1 MSIRS
6 RLLLYLVV
14 VLIGASSIIWL
25 YIRPVYEEAI
35 IEERITLISE
45 YQQQRIREAESFTG
59 YWLLSLQELRDQ
71 IRDDPQNLE
80 PMAQNHIRL
89 FPDLTAIH
97 ITELSSG
104 EFFEIRTSYANDIP
118 PTDLIKGVS
127 LPVADIPDIQV
138 SWLPHSKQF
147 FLISEFEINDE
158 PYLITAQYQSMN
170 LEEILLQNVLGEG
183 SFSTIWFMDGTVLGA
198 EDRNLPNVLFQ
209 HMTSVRELM
218 IGDVPHLLVTS
229 PVRSLPLVHATYADL
244 DLVKHPVNQLF
255 IQSLGLLAVAFLV
268 LAMGGVFLANRVRQ
282 PVQQFIEDVEP
293 FANYDFSRFFRDS
306 PLPELAGITDKME
319 EIRKKLAHYQRINV
333 DRIILQEQRNRLLMT
348 YVEEMVAIYD
358 ENDRF
363 TFVNKSLSDLFN
375 QLSPANQPLTIG
387 NFFALKGVTVH
398 MESNSTE
405 KISGYII
412 DTRYLEL
419 EINTGDGHRFF
430 INTHL
435 MNLQGIDSRFIGGM
449 MLMNDVTK
457 DREMEQM
464 RTEMIHTIIHELQNP
479 VFGCLGLT
487 ELLMVD
493 DDLPENQR
501 KEYYE
506 VMSDSLNTLS
516 SLISRFLDITR
527 LESGSLV
534 LKKEP
539 IHLYPIIAKVAKSF
553 KQTCKE
559 RNISLDFQ
567 VEHTPL
573 THAVEELMED
583 LIRNLLSNA
592 IKYGEDNRTIEI
604 ELKSSDGYS
613 IFSITDHGYG
623 IPEGERDKIF
633 RKFYRAKAHHTI
645 DGNGL
650 GLSHVKEIVTRHNG
664 TISVES
670 NPQIGTRF
678 MVKLPENDETREGV
692 TI

>member
-25 YIRPVYEEAI
+25 YIRPVYEDAI

-59 YWLLSLQELRDQ
+59 YWLLSLKELRDQ
-71 IRDDPQNLE
+71 IRENPQNLE
-80 PMAQNHIRL
+80 SMAQNHIRL

-97 ITELSSG
+97 ITELASG
-104 EFFEIRTSYANDIP
+104 EYFEIRTSYANDIP
-118 PTDLIKGVS
+118 STDFIKGIS
-127 LPVADIPDIQV
+127 LPVPDMPDITV
-138 SWLPHSKQF
+138 SWLPESKQF
-147 FLISEFEINDE
+147 FLMSEFEVTGE

-183 SFSTIWFMDGTVLGA
+183 SFSTIWFMDGSVIGS
-198 EDRNLPNVLFQ
+198 DNQNLPNVLFQ
-209 HMTSVRELM
+209 QMTSVRELE
-218 IGDVPHLLVTS
+218 IDEIPHLLVTS
-229 PVRSLPLVHATYADL
+229 PVRSLPIIHATYADL
-244 DLVKHPVNQLF
+244 DLVKHPVNQIF
-255 IQSLGLLAVAFLV
+255 IQNLGLLAAAFLI

-348 YVEEMVAIYD
+348 YVVEMVAIYD

-363 TFVNKSLSDLFN
+363 TFINKSLSDLFD
-375 QLSPANQPLTIG
+375 QLSPANQPLVTG
-387 NFFALKGVTVH
+387 DFFALKGVSVN
-398 MESNSTE
+398 MESTTSE

-412 DTRYLEL
+412 DTRYMEL

-457 DREMEQM
+457 DREMEQL

-479 VFGCLGLT
+479 VFGCVGLT

-516 SLISRFLDITR
+516 GLISRFLDITR

-553 KQTCKE
+553 KQNCSE
-559 RNISLDFQ
+559 RSITLDFQ
-567 VEHTPL
+567 IDDTPL
-573 THAVEELMED
+573 IHAAEDLMED
-583 LIRNLLSNA
+583 LVRNLLSNA
-592 IKYGEDNRTIEI
+592 IKYGDDNRTIEI

-613 IFSITDHGYG
+613 ILGITDHGYG

-633 RKFYRAKAHHTI
+633 RKFYRAKAHRSI
-645 DGNGL
+645 NGNGL

-678 MVKLPENDETREGV
+678 RVTLPENDLTNEGES
-692 TI
+692 

>member
-1 MSIRS
+1 
-6 RLLLYLVV
+6 LYLVV

-45 YQQQRIREAESFTG
+45 YQQQRIREAENFTG
-59 YWLLSLQELRDQ
+59 YWLLSIQELREQ
-71 IRDDPQNLE
+71 IQENPQNVE
-80 PMAQNHIRL
+80 SMAQNHIRL

-97 ITELSSG
+97 ITELRSG
-104 EFFEIRTSYANDIP
+104 EYFEIRTSNANEIP
-118 PTDLIKGVS
+118 STDLIREIS
-127 LPVADIPDIQV
+127 YPVPDLENIRV
-138 SWLPHSKQF
+138 TWLPASHQF
-147 FLISEFEINDE
+147 FLLSEFDIDDQ
-158 PYLITAQYQSMN
+158 PYLITAQFQSIN
-170 LEEILLQNVLGEG
+170 LEEILLQNVLGDG
-183 SFSTIWFMDGTVLGA
+183 SFSAIWFMDGSVIGSGN
-198 EDRNLPNVLFQ
+198 RNLPNVLFQ
-209 HMTSVRELM
+209 QITAVREQS
-218 IGDVPHLLVTS
+218 IDGVPHLLVTS
-229 PVRSLPLVHATYADL
+229 PVRSMPVVHATYADL
-244 DLVKHPVNQLF
+244 ELVKLPVNQIF
-255 IQSLGLLAVAFLV
+255 IQNLGLLVIAFVV
-268 LAMGGVFLANRVRQ
+268 LALGGVFLANRVRQ

-333 DRIILQEQRNRLLMT
+333 DKIILQEQRNRLLMT
-348 YVEEMVAIYD
+348 YAVEMVAIYD

-363 TFVNKSLSDLFN
+363 TFVNKSLTSLFDQISPGG
-375 QLSPANQPLTIG
+375 QLLAIG
-387 NFFALKGVTVH
+387 DFFALKGVSVN

-405 KISGYII
+405 KISGYVT
-412 DTRYLEL
+412 DTRYREL

-430 INTHL
+430 INAHL
-435 MNLQGIDSRFIGGM
+435 MNLQGVDSRFIGGM

-479 VFGCLGLT
+479 VFGCVGLT

-493 DDLPENQR
+493 NDLPENRR

-506 VMSDSLNTLS
+506 VMSESLHTLS
-516 SLISRFLDITR
+516 GLISRFLDITR

-534 LKKEP
+534 LQKEP
-539 IHLYPIIAKVAKSF
+539 IHLYPVIAKVVKSF
-553 KQTCKE
+553 KRTCEEK
-559 RNISLDFQ
+559 NITIDFNIDD
-567 VEHTPL
+567 TPII
-573 THAVEELMED
+573 HAAEDLMED
-583 LIRNLLSNA
+583 MIRNLVSNA
-592 IKYGEDNRTIEI
+592 IKYGDNERTIEI
-604 ELKSSDGYS
+604 ELKSSEGYS
-613 IFSITDHGYG
+613 ILGITDHGYG

-633 RKFYRAKAHHTI
+633 RKFYRAKAHRTI

-670 NPQIGTRF
+670 NPEIGTRF
-678 MVKLPENDETREGV
+678 RISLPENGDTNNAD
-692 TI
+692 T

>member
-25 YIRPVYEEAI
+25 YIRPVYEDAI

-59 YWLLSLQELRDQ
+59 YWLLSLKELRDQ

-80 PMAQNHIRL
+80 TMAQNHIRL
-89 FPDLTAIH
+89 FPDLTSIH
-97 ITELSSG
+97 ITELSTG

-118 PTDLIKGVS
+118 PTDLIKDIS
-127 LPVADIPDIQV
+127 LPVPDLPEIQV

-147 FLISEFEINDE
+147 FLISEFDIGDE
-158 PYLITAQYQSMN
+158 PYLIIAQYQSMN
-170 LEEILLQNVLGEG
+170 LEGILLQNVLGED
-183 SFSTIWFMDGTVLGA
+183 SFSTIWFMDGTVVGA

-229 PVRSLPLVHATYADL
+229 PVRSLPVVHATYADL

-255 IQSLGLLAVAFLV
+255 IQNLGLLAVAFLV

-293 FANYDFSRFFRDS
+293 FSNYDFSRFFRDS

-348 YVEEMVAIYD
+348 YVVEMVAIYD

-363 TFVNKSLSDLFN
+363 TFVNKSLSDLFD

-398 MESNSTE
+398 MESNSSE

-412 DTRYLEL
+412 DTRYLEV

-430 INTHL
+430 INAHL

-506 VMSDSLNTLS
+506 VMSDSLHTLS

-534 LKKEP
+534 LRKEP
-539 IHLYPIIAKVAKSF
+539 IHLYPIIAKVAKTF

-567 VEHTPL
+567 IEDTPL
-573 THAVEELMED
+573 IHAVEDLMED

-592 IKYGEDNRTIEI
+592 IKYGDHDRTIEI

-613 IFSITDHGYG
+613 IFAITDHGYG
-623 IPEGERDKIF
+623 IQEGERDKIF
-633 RKFYRAKAHHTI
+633 RKFYRAKAHRTI

-664 TISVES
+664 TITVES
-670 NPQIGTRF
+670 NPKIGTRF
-678 MVKLPENDETREGV
+678 MVKLPENDETKEDV
-692 TI
+692 TL